1 MRTVRLKY
9 TSTAYLL
16 VEIPDDA
23 DADSIGELLVGKE
36 LDGILSEKG
45 SYRFDHA
52 GEVPPSLSAVSVEYR
67 YNKPTFPLVRS
78 ERCQSTI

>member
-52 GEVPPSLSAVSVEYR
+52 GEVPSHSAVPVEYR
-67 YNKPTFPLVRS
+67 YNKPEFPLRKI